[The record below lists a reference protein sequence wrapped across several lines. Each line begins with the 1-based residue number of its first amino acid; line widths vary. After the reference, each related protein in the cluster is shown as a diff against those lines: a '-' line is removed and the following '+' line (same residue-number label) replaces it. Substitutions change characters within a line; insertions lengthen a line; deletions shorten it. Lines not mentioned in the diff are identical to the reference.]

1 MLKRL
6 KGRAGVGGARPSKRS
21 ARGLAATV
29 GVIGVSLSML
39 GHAAEWS
46 DTSIGWR
53 YGTKFAEP
61 YETNDISKNILSL
74 THVSGYKYGTNFFNL
89 DMLYSDNKDPSAIGS
104 TNGAQEVYIVYRNTV
119 DIGKVTGREYKFGIV
134 KDIGVTF
141 GFDTNT
147 KNDTGYNSMKR
158 MLVAGPTV
166 MIDVPGFLNVSLL
179 ELWESNAPS
188 GWNFGPPA
196 GTYSISRY
204 TYKTHPMLTAAW
216 GIPIGSS
223 AFSFEGFM
231 NYIASKGKD
240 EFGADT
246 KPETDFDG
254 QIMADVG
261 MLTGGPK
268 GTFKLGLEYQY
279 WKNKFGNDA
288 SGPAGSGAFAKT
300 PMIRAEYHF

>member
-6 KGRAGVGGARPSKRS
+6 RGRAGTGGARPSKRS
-21 ARGLAATV
+21 VRGLAATV

-46 DTSIGWR
+46 DTSISWR

-61 YETNDISKNILSL
+61 YETNNISKNILSL
-74 THVSGYKYGTNFFNL
+74 THVSGYKYGTNFFNV
-89 DMLYSDNKDPSAIGS
+89 DMLYSDSKDPSAIGS

-119 DIGKVTGREYKFGIV
+119 DLAKVTGKEYKFGIV
-134 KDIGVTF
+134 RDVGATF

-158 MLVAGPTV
+158 MLVVGPTV

-188 GWNFGPPA
+188 GWNFATNSTFSIPR
-196 GTYSISRY
+196 YS
-204 TYKTHPMLTAAW
+204 YKVHPMLTAAW

-246 KPETDFDG
+246 KPETDFDA

-261 MLTGGPK
+261 ILTGGPK
-268 GTFKLGLEYQY
+268 GTFKVGLEYQY